1 MRSLFFLGLF
11 GLALSVSAWG
21 AVEPEAPTGFLSRP
35 AVSAPHYM
43 AATANPYATQAAQ
56 KVLAQ
61 GGSAVDGAIAAQMVL
76 TLTEPQ
82 SSGIGGGLFMVLWDN
97 RAQRLVTLDGRET
110 APASATPDLFL
121 DDSGKPAGFMD
132 AVVGGRSV
140 GVPGVIAAL
149 YDAHQQY
156 GVLPWSQLL
165 APAIELAEQG
175 FVVSPRLAGLLERK
189 LNPGLLRP
197 GPAREYFYPEGRALQ
212 AGTRV
217 TNPELAKTLKRVA
230 QEGPAGFY
238 QGPLAKAMVAAVQN
252 DASQPGG
259 LSLNDLAHYQPRWRE
274 PVCAPYRQYQVCGM
288 GPPSSGGVTV
298 GQILGLLSSYPLAQM
313 SPNSSEFLHLF
324 SQASR
329 LAYADRNRY
338 LADSDFVS
346 VPVTRMLAPDYL
358 ESRRA
363 QLPPLHD
370 EGRAHPGVLT
380 PVPGVDAT
388 QALPSTTHLVMAD
401 RQGNLLSMT
410 SSIEMGF
417 GSSVMVGGFL
427 LNNQLTDFSR
437 DPGPKD
443 ALAANRVEAG
453 KRPRSSMAP
462 TIVLDKHGQPL
473 LAIGSPGGS
482 RIISYVAQTTIAIL
496 DWELSLEQAL
506 ALPRVSHRNDYLA
519 LESEQAWGDRVQ
531 QMIERHYQVKQV
543 PLNSGVQVIRKTP
556 SGWEGAADPRREGV
570 ASGG

>member
-1 MRSLFFLGLF
+1 MRTLLSLTLLGLAIHLPAF
-11 GLALSVSAWG
+11 GAA
-21 AVEPEAPTGFLSRP
+21 EPEAPTGFLSRP
-35 AVSAPHYM
+35 AVTAPNFM
-43 AATANPYATQAAQ
+43 AATANPYATEAARS
-56 KVLAQ
+56 VLAD

-82 SSGIGGGLFMVLWDN
+82 SSGIGGGLFLVMWDAQ
-97 RAQRLVTLDGRET
+97 AQRLVTLDGRET
-110 APASATPDLFL
+110 APASARPDLFL
-121 DDSGKPAGFMD
+121 DSQGQPAGFMD
-132 AVVGGRSV
+132 AVIGGRSV

-149 YDAHQQY
+149 YDAHQRY
-156 GVLPWSQLL
+156 GELPWPSLL
-165 APAIELAEQG
+165 APAIALAEEG
-175 FVVSPRLAGLLERK
+175 FEVSPRLAALLARE

-197 GPAREYFYPEGRALQ
+197 GAANAYFYPQGKPLQ
-212 AGTRV
+212 AGDTL
-217 TNPELAKTLKRVA
+217 TNPALAKTLKRIAQQGPDGFYRGPVA
-230 QEGPAGFY
+230 Q
-238 QGPLAKAMVAAVQN
+238 AMVEAVQN
-252 DASQPGG
+252 DPSHPGG
-259 LSLNDLAHYQPRWRE
+259 LSLTDLAGYQPKWRA
-274 PVCAPYRQYQVCGM
+274 PVCAPYREYQVCGM

-298 GQILGLLSSYPLAQM
+298 GQILGLLAPHQLATVK
-313 SPNSSEFLHLF
+313 PNSDTFLHLF

-338 LADSDFVS
+338 LADSDFVT
-346 VPVTRMLAPDYL
+346 VPVAQLLAPEYL
-358 ESRRA
+358 LARQALIPKQRDQGKAVAGEMAVKPSA
-363 QLPPLHD
+363 D
-370 EGRAHPGVLT
+370 G
-380 PVPGVDAT
+380 T

-401 RQGNLLSMT
+401 RKGNLLSMT

-437 DPGPKD
+437 VPGPD
-443 ALAANRVEAG
+443 TAPAANRVEAG

-462 TIVLDKHGQPL
+462 TIVLDGHGAPL

-496 DWELSLEQAL
+496 GWNMSLEAAM

-519 LESEQAWGDRVQ
+519 LESGQPWQGTEKAMSDRGY
-531 QMIERHYQVKQV
+531 RVKLV

-556 SGWEGAADPRREGV
+556 SGWEGAADPRREGL

>member
-1 MRSLFFLGLF
+1 MRGLFSLVLF
-11 GLALSVSAWG
+11 GLFLSAPCR
-21 AVEPEAPTGFLSRP
+21 ATAEPEAPTGFLTRP
-35 AVSAPHYM
+35 SVTAPHYM
-43 AATANPYATQAAQ
+43 AATANPYATDAARS
-56 KVLAQ
+56 VLAE

-97 RAQRLVTLDGRET
+97 QARQLVTLDGRET
-110 APASATPDLFL
+110 APASATPGLFL
-121 DDSGKPAGFMD
+121 DENGQPAGFMD
-132 AVVGGRSV
+132 SVIGGRSV
-140 GVPGVIAAL
+140 GVPGTVAAL
-149 YDAHQQY
+149 YRAHQRY
-156 GVLPWSQLL
+156 GVLPWARLM
-165 APAIELAEQG
+165 APAIALAEQG
-175 FVVSPRLAGLLERK
+175 FEVSPRLAGLLARE

-197 GPAREYFYPEGRALQ
+197 GPARDYFYPAGQALT

-217 TNPELAKTLKRVA
+217 RNPALADTLKRIA
-230 QEGPAGFY
+230 REGPDGFY
-238 QGPLAKAMVAAVQN
+238 QGPVARAMVAAVQG
-252 DASQPGG
+252 DPTHPGG
-259 LSLNDLAHYQPRWRE
+259 LSLDDLAAYQPVWRE
-274 PVCAPYRQYQVCGM
+274 PVCAPYRRYQVCGM

-298 GQILGLLSSYPLAQM
+298 GQLLGLLSDYPLAQM
-313 SPNSSEFLHLF
+313 TPNGAAFLHLF

-338 LADSDFVS
+338 LADSDFVE
-346 VPVTRMLAPDYL
+346 VPVAQMLAADYL
-358 ESRRA
+358 TSRRA
-363 QLPPLHD
+363 LIPARVDGGPAQAGNL
-370 EGRAHPGVLT
+370 
-380 PVPGVDAT
+380 VPQRGVDAT
-388 QALPSTTHLVMAD
+388 EALPSTSHLVMAD

-417 GSSVMVGGFL
+417 GSSVMAAGFL

-437 DPGPKD
+437 DPGP
-443 ALAANRVEAG
+443 ASAPAANRVEAG

-462 TIVLDKHGQPL
+462 TIVLDEAGQPL

-496 DWELSLEQAL
+496 DWGLSLEQAL

-519 LESEQAWGDRVQ
+519 LESDQPWGEKVQ
-531 QMIERHYQVKQV
+531 QMRDRHYQVKQV